1 MSGTEGL
8 DMLKVQH
15 CLAIFVL
22 VVVGISTLACTAAM
36 DEKVRESTRVPG
48 LQEGV
53 QARDR
58 AIQSVV
64 QTNIESDLELR
75 WFAQTY
81 GITVEV
87 SHTVATV
94 HMKVRTE
101 EQRDRALEL
110 AKTTKDVSDVVDNIV
125 VDPSLDEAP
134 FEL

>member
-1 MSGTEGL
+1 
-8 DMLKVQH
+8 MLKAQH
-15 CLAIFVL
+15 YLAILVL
-22 VVVGISTLACTAAM
+22 VVIGVLTLACSAAM
-36 DEKVRESTRVPG
+36 DEKIRENTRVPG

-53 QARDR
+53 QAKDR

-75 WFAQTY
+75 WYAQTY

-101 EQRDRALEL
+101 EMRDRALEL
-110 AKTTKDVSDVVDNIV
+110 AKTTKDVSEVVDNIV